1 MSFVDAINSR
11 GEVQAVPEH
20 YLTVFPDQFK
30 PVPSKEPVKPEVK
43 EAK

>member
-1 MSFVDAINSR
+1 MFVDAINSR

-20 YLTVFPDQFK
+20 YLTAFPDQFR
-30 PVPSKEPVKPEVK
+30 PVPVAKQPVKPEVK